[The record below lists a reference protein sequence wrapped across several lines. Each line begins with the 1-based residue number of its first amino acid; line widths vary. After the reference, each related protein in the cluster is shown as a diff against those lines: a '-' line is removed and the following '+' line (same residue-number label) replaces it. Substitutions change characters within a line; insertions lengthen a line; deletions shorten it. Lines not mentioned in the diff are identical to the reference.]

1 MGKLLT
7 STALSLTTI
16 ATYAEVGSIRV
27 LDNCS
32 EILIQFYE
40 TDGEDVTYKICGRN
54 TEDGSDD
61 GYDFDI
67 PNSADNTEFSLTGD
81 GMDYAVILEGWVW
94 LVIKAKDAVAGTH
107 GTINF
112 VATAK

>member
-7 STALSLTTI
+7 PTALSLTTV
-16 ATYAEVGSIRV
+16 ATDAEVDKIRV
-27 LDNCS
+27 LDNYS
-32 EILIQFYE
+32 EILIQLYE
-40 TDGEDVTYKICGRN
+40 SDGEDVTYKICGRN

-61 GYDFDI
+61 DHDFDI
-67 PNSADNTEFSLTGD
+67 PNSADVTEFALVGD
-81 GMDYAVILEGWVW
+81 GADYAVILEGWVW
-94 LVIKAKDAVAGTH
+94 LVVKAKDAVAETH